1 MEAFL
6 EARALYYAIR
16 QIPIVDDATIS
27 LMPGRLVI
35 VVGPNGAGKST
46 LLKLL
51 SGELRPTSGEIIC
64 GGESLRRTP
73 AWRLARRRAVMAQAT
88 QLAFPFAVDEVVRI
102 GLDALG
108 ADAAGKEPD
117 AIVAC
122 ALRRAD
128 IVHLSHRIRY
138 VIGRRAAADTFRPRA
153 LSACR
158 RPTQRKPSGALSRV
172 SICGIN

>member
-51 SGELRPTSGEIIC
+51 SGKLRPTSGELAPEI
-64 GGESLRRTP
+64 RT
-73 AWRLARRRAVMAQAT
+73 
-88 QLAFPFAVDEVVRI
+88 VR
-102 GLDALG
+102 
-108 ADAAGKEPD
+108 
-117 AIVAC
+117 
-122 ALRRAD
+122 
-128 IVHLSHRIRY
+128 
-138 VIGRRAAADTFRPRA
+138 
-153 LSACR
+153 
-158 RPTQRKPSGALSRV
+158 
-172 SICGIN
+172 